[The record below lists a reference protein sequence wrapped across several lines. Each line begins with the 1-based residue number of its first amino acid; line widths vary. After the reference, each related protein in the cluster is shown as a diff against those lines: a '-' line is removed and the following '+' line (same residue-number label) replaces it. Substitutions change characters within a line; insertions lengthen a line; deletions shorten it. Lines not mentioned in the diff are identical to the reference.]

1 MDNIDKNILGILI
14 GILLFISIFMF
25 MALVTFIKKGFVK
38 IFNSIDALVKR
49 INTFLDTM
57 NIKK

>member
-1 MDNIDKNILGILI
+1 MNEINENILGVLI
-14 GILLFISIFMF
+14 GILLFTSLFMF
-25 MALVTFIKKGFVK
+25 MALINFIKKSFVK

>member
-1 MDNIDKNILGILI
+1 MNQINENILGVLI
-14 GILLFISIFMF
+14 GILLFTSIFMF
-25 MALVTFIKKGFVK
+25 MALLNFIKKGFVK